1 MPLTLATS
9 TKCEPNKSNSNYN
22 KYLQKNTTKR
32 LDYANTDYTNPSGPS
47 NEKTYMLNSSI
58 SNHNLLLNNV
68 SASSVLNIVISNRL
82 KNAISINIENGGTDS
97 VTVKFNKTD
106 DNNVADSTILSDRLG
121 SFFITPT
128 WEENSKT
135 ENFTVYEN
143 SIAGSGTQMS

>member
-22 KYLQKNTTKR
+22 KCLQKNTTKR
-32 LDYANTDYTNPSGPS
+32 LDYANSDYTNPSGS
-47 NEKTYMLNSSI
+47 LNEKTYMLNSSI
-58 SNHNLLLNNV
+58 LHHNLLLNNV
-68 SASSVLNIVISNRL
+68 SVSSVLNIVISNRL
-82 KNAISINIENGGTDS
+82 KNAVSINIENGGTDS

-106 DNNVADSTILSDRLG
+106 DSNVADSTILTNTLG

-128 WEENSKT
+128 WEEHSKT

-143 SIAGSGTQMS
+143 SIAGSGAQVS